1 MSIFDANKGGAPM
14 AFTNS
19 VIFSLIPQCQDPKD
33 KVTYQHKK
41 MPCLGVGIWRV
52 YKTW

>member
-1 MSIFDANKGGAPM
+1 M
-14 AFTNS
+14 ALTNS
-19 VIFSLIPQCQDPKD
+19 EIFSLIPQCQDPKD

-52 YKTW
+52 YKT